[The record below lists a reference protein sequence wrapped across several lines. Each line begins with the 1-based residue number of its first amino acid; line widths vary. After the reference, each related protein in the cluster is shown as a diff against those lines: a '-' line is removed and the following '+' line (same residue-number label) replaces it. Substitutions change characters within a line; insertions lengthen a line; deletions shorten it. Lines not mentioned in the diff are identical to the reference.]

1 MIILGIEIVGSSI
14 LGAIECNLGPKT
26 VEVTHRGSK
35 HIMSMR
41 MWVFLYSSILKKKH
55 FSFSEIRMN
64 FGRGN
69 GAAWG
74 RFVLMRDI
82 QWSWRATLP
91 RIFLSTRIYRHPD
104 IPRPWCLFILK
115 ITLPWKTKLE
125 EAWILAHISQSS
137 CLHGRPRSILRG
149 CCALQPCACAKP
161 QLSLSCQVYKLYTF
175 FTHNSF
181 SLENWTTA
189 SMKLRVVLS

>member
-1 MIILGIEIVGSSI
+1 MGGDTYRFGRYHVKEDVSFFVLF
-14 LGAIECNLGPKT
+14 N
-26 VEVTHRGSK
+26 
-35 HIMSMR
+35 
-41 MWVFLYSSILKKKH
+41 LKKKH
-55 FSFSEIRMN
+55 FSFSAIRMN

-74 RFVLMRDI
+74 RFGLMRDI

-91 RIFLSTRIYRHPD
+91 RIFLFTRISRHPD

-149 CCALQPCACAKP
+149 CCALQLCACACP

-175 FTHNSF
+175 FTHNSS

-189 SMKLRVVLS
+189 SMKLRVVFS